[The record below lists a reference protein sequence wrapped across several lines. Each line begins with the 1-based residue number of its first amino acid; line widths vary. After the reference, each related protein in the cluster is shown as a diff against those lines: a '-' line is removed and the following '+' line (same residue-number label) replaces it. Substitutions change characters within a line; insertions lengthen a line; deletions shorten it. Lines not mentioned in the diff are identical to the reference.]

1 MLARRFLF
9 VLLCGLTGCVGSR
22 PVSSRPPE
30 SLVEVNRLLADREAR
45 VVLDDGS
52 SVTGEG
58 VAVFPDSVR
67 FATGLPALP
76 TSRVLRITY
85 ERDRFS
91 PGQGAS
97 GGAMVGFS
105 VLGIVMAG
113 GDADPIDLAA
123 GVAAVGI
130 SSLIG
135 LLLGV
140 AEQVGEQERV
150 AYEGPVMRYAP
161 AVSE

>member
-1 MLARRFLF
+1 
-9 VLLCGLTGCVGSR
+9 
-22 PVSSRPPE
+22 
-30 SLVEVNRLLADREAR
+30 
-45 VVLDDGS
+45 
-52 SVTGEG
+52 
-58 VAVFPDSVR
+58 
-67 FATGLPALP
+67 
-76 TSRVLRITY
+76 
-85 ERDRFS
+85 
-91 PGQGAS
+91 
-97 GGAMVGFS
+97 MVGFS